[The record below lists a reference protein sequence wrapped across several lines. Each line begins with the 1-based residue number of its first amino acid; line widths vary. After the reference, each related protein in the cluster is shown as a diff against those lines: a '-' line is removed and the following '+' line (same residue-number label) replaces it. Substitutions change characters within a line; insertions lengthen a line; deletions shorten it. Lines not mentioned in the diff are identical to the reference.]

1 MEGAVRDAG
10 QPSDEEIV
18 RRVVGGERD
27 AYRILVDR
35 YGPMVFS
42 VVRRFCT
49 DRTETEDLAQEIFVK
64 TYQGLQRYRGQ
75 ARFSSWLYAIA
86 QNHGRDHLKR
96 SRPRLEIADPEET
109 ATEPFAQDSS
119 TPDETLERA
128 EQIRRLRSAL
138 DQLDPD
144 YAVPFLLKYEADL
157 SYEEMARVLDTTA
170 GALKVRVHRARAKLR
185 GLLEDR
191 I

>member
-1 MEGAVRDAG
+1 MEGAVRVAG

-49 DRTETEDLAQEIFVK
+49 DPTETEDLAQEIFVK

-86 QNHGRDHLKR
+86 QNHGRDHVKR
-96 SRPRLEIADPEET
+96 SRPVGEISHAEET
-109 ATEPFAQDSS
+109 ATEPPAQGSL
-119 TPDETLERA
+119 TPHEALERA
-128 EQIRRLRSAL
+128 EQVRHLRSAL
-138 DQLDPD
+138 DQLAPD

-157 SYEEMARVLDTTA
+157 SYEEMAHMLDTTA

-185 GLLEDR
+185 ALLEDR